1 MIRVQ
6 PKAEN
11 TDFDERV
18 RQPGLTFLNSAGI
31 EPGEEA
37 PENFNWNDYW
47 TRAIEDLYDDY
58 DEVCAYTAFR
68 LEYATGGVTTDHFK
82 PKKKHPYL
90 AYEWSN
96 FRLCAPPHQFTKGRF
111 RRCTGPF

>member
-58 DEVCAYTAFR
+58 EKSVPILPF
-68 LEYATGGVTTDHFK
+68 G
-82 PKKKHPYL
+82 
-90 AYEWSN
+90 WSM
-96 FRLCAPPHQFTKGRF
+96 RPVV
-111 RRCTGPF
+111 